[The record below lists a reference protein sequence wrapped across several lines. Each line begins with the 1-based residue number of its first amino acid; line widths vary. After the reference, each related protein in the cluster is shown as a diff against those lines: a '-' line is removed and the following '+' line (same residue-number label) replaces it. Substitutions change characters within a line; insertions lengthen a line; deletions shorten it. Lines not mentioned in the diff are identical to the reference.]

1 MLETFAT
8 ILESNSEVR
17 CLESEGKL
25 GVGVGGTQV
34 GHHSRPRPV
43 PAATGLVP
51 PGRPRRAG
59 SSGRGCP
66 PRDPDVPASP
76 GVPASRARVP
86 AEGRPSLPG
95 PTHRGRRRQRRRD
108 CSRRGDSDHSSRHR
122 HPHLAPEPWDQ
133 PPGATSGLSRM
144 LGGLG
149 ISMVCRF
156 LPPHTC
162 AVVWS
167 SRHAS
172 SRRAQTVCSSFAGA
186 LSGHI
191 GYNHLQFRLP
201 FLSLCTSSVEQD
213 FPVAETVKNLP
224 AMQETRIRSQ
234 GWEVPMEQGMAIHSS
249 TLAWGIPWTEKPG
262 GLQSV
267 RLKESDTPVRLTHT
281 QC

>member
-1 MLETFAT
+1 M
-8 ILESNSEVR
+8 R
-17 CLESEGKL
+17 
-25 GVGVGGTQV
+25 
-34 GHHSRPRPV
+34 
-43 PAATGLVP
+43 PAAWNPRGSWGWGWGVLRSAITHDRAP
-51 PGRPRRAG
+51 YQRPSG
-59 SSGRGCP
+59 SSHLGGHDAQVNSRRGCP

-108 CSRRGDSDHSSRHR
+108 CSRWSDSDPSSRHR

-156 LPPHTC
+156 LPPPVRWCGVHVMHLPDVPKPC
-162 AVVWS
+162 V
-167 SRHAS
+167 
-172 SRRAQTVCSSFAGA
+172 QTVCSSFAGA

-201 FLSLCTSSVEQD
+201 FLSLCTSNVEQV

-224 AMQETRIRSQ
+224 AMQETRIRSL
-234 GWEVPMEQGMAIHSS
+234 GWEVPMQEGMAIHSS
-249 TLAWGIPWTEKPG
+249 TLAWRIPWTEKPG